1 MASKLYNFSPEQL
14 QNLLDSSNT
23 YTEILRVA
31 GINSSSSTNTLKRII
46 NEYKLDTSKFEE
58 NRKLYKQQMAKMSLC
73 SEYDIESKLHRN
85 TKVNSHKL
93 RNKLIEFG
101 YKENK
106 CELCGI
112 SEWLGKPV
120 KLQLHHID
128 GNHDN
133 NELSNLQILCPNCH
147 SMTDNFGVYN
157 SKRVATIKL
166 ICKECGTKINR
177 NNKSGLC
184 ISCLRKYK
192 QENAKTRCY
201 NRKIKISCPCCKINL
216 MNSTST
222 MCENCYKKYKTE
234 KLYSIVSR
242 NNLKKLIRSIPFT
255 RIADMY
261 KVTDN
266 TIRKWCDKYNL
277 PRKVSDIQKYT
288 DEEWKI
294 V

>member
-14 QNLLDSSNT
+14 QSLLDSRNT

-46 NEYKLDTSKFEE
+46 KEYKLDTSKFEE

-73 SEYDIESKLHRN
+73 SEYNIESKLHRN
-85 TKVNSHKL
+85 TKTNSHKL

-101 YKENK
+101 YKESK

-157 SKRVATIKL
+157 SKRAKEPTLV
-166 ICKECGTKINR
+166 CSECGIKISSHS
-177 NNKSGLC
+177 KSGLC
-184 ISCLRKYK
+184 VSCSHKHKR
-192 QENAKTRCY
+192 ENAKTKY
-201 NRKIKISCPCCKINL
+201 INRVKIICPCCKTNL

-222 MCENCYKKYKTE
+222 MCESCYNKKRIE
-234 KLYSIVSR
+234 KLYNIISR
-242 NNLKKLIRSIPFT
+242 
-255 RIADMY
+255 
-261 KVTDN
+261 
-266 TIRKWCDKYNL
+266 
-277 PRKVSDIQKYT
+277 DI
-288 DEEWKI
+288 
-294 V
+294 

>member
-14 QNLLDSSNT
+14 QILLDSSNT
-23 YTEILRVA
+23 YTEILRAA

-46 NEYKLDTSKFEE
+46 KEYKLDTSKFEE

-73 SEYDIESKLHRN
+73 SEYNIESKLHRN
-85 TKVNSHKL
+85 TKTNSHKL

-101 YKENK
+101 YKESK

-157 SKRVATIKL
+157 SKRAKEPTLV
-166 ICKECGTKINR
+166 CSECGIKISSHS
-177 NNKSGLC
+177 KSGLC
-184 ISCLRKYK
+184 VSCSHKHKRENTKTKYI
-192 QENAKTRCY
+192 
-201 NRKIKISCPCCKINL
+201 NRVKIICPCCKTNL

-222 MCENCYKKYKTE
+222 MCESCYNKKRIE
-234 KLYSIVSR
+234 KLYNIISR
-242 NNLKKLIRSIPFT
+242 DNLKELIRSTSFT
-255 RIADMY
+255 QIGDMY
-261 KVTDN
+261 NVSDN

-277 PRKVSDIQKYT
+277 PRKVSEIQKYT

>member
-14 QNLLDSSNT
+14 QSLLDSRNT

-46 NEYKLDTSKFEE
+46 KEYKLDTSKFEE

-73 SEYDIESKLHRN
+73 SEYNIESKLHRN
-85 TKVNSHKL
+85 TKTNSHKL

-101 YKENK
+101 YKESK

-157 SKRVATIKL
+157 SKRAKEPTLV
-166 ICKECGTKINR
+166 CSECGIKISSHS
-177 NNKSGLC
+177 KSGLC
-184 ISCLRKYK
+184 VSCSHKHKREK
-192 QENAKTRCY
+192 QNILIE
-201 NRKIKISCPCCKINL
+201 L
-216 MNSTST
+216 
-222 MCENCYKKYKTE
+222 
-234 KLYSIVSR
+234 KLFVHVVKQI
-242 NNLKKLIRSIPFT
+242 
-255 RIADMY
+255 
-261 KVTDN
+261 
-266 TIRKWCDKYNL
+266 
-277 PRKVSDIQKYT
+277 
-288 DEEWKI
+288 
-294 V
+294 

>member
-14 QNLLDSSNT
+14 QSLLDSRNT

-46 NEYKLDTSKFEE
+46 KEYKLDTSKFEE

-73 SEYDIESKLHRN
+73 SEYNIESKLHRN
-85 TKVNSHKL
+85 TKTNSHKL

-101 YKENK
+101 YKESK
-106 CELCGI
+106 SELCGI

-157 SKRVATIKL
+157 SKRAKEPTLV
-166 ICKECGTKINR
+166 CSECGIKISSHS
-177 NNKSGLC
+177 KSGLC
-184 ISCLRKYK
+184 VSCSHKHKR
-192 QENAKTRCY
+192 ENAKTKY
-201 NRKIKISCPCCKINL
+201 INRVKIICPCCKTNL

-222 MCENCYKKYKTE
+222 MCESCYNKKRIE
-234 KLYSIVSR
+234 KLYNIISR
-242 NNLKKLIRSIPFT
+242 DNLKELIRSTSFT
-255 RIADMY
+255 QIGDMY
-261 KVTDN
+261 NVSDN

-277 PRKVSDIQKYT
+277 PRKVSEIQKYT
-288 DEEWKI
+288 EEEWI
-294 V
+294 NI

>member
-14 QNLLDSSNT
+14 QSLLDSRNT

-46 NEYKLDTSKFEE
+46 KEYKLDTSKFEE

-73 SEYDIESKLHRN
+73 SEYNIESKLHRN
-85 TKVNSHKL
+85 TKTNSHKL
-93 RNKLIEFG
+93 RNKLIEFS
-101 YKENK
+101 YKESK

-157 SKRVATIKL
+157 SKRAKEPTLV
-166 ICKECGTKINR
+166 CSECGIKISSHS
-177 NNKSGLC
+177 KSGLC
-184 ISCLRKYK
+184 VSCSHKHKR
-192 QENAKTRCY
+192 ENAKTKY
-201 NRKIKISCPCCKINL
+201 INRVKIICPCCKTNL

-222 MCENCYKKYKTE
+222 MCESCYNKKRIE
-234 KLYSIVSR
+234 KLYNIISR
-242 NNLKKLIRSIPFT
+242 DNLKELIRSTSFT
-255 RIADMY
+255 QIGDMY
-261 KVTDN
+261 NVSDN

-277 PRKVSDIQKYT
+277 PRKVSEIQKYT
-288 DEEWKI
+288 EEEWI
-294 V
+294 NI

>member
-14 QNLLDSSNT
+14 QSLLDSRNT

-46 NEYKLDTSKFEE
+46 KEYKLDTSKFEE

-73 SEYDIESKLHRN
+73 SEYNIESKLHRN
-85 TKVNSHKL
+85 TKTNSHKL
-93 RNKLIEFG
+93 RNKLIAFG
-101 YKENK
+101 YKESK

-157 SKRVATIKL
+157 SKRAKEPTLV
-166 ICKECGTKINR
+166 CSECGIKISSHS
-177 NNKSGLC
+177 KSGLC
-184 ISCLRKYK
+184 VSCSHKHKR
-192 QENAKTRCY
+192 ENAKTKY
-201 NRKIKISCPCCKINL
+201 INRVKIICPCCKTNL

-222 MCENCYKKYKTE
+222 MCESCYNKKRIE
-234 KLYSIVSR
+234 KLYNIISR
-242 NNLKKLIRSIPFT
+242 DNLKELIRSTSFT
-255 RIADMY
+255 QIGDMY
-261 KVTDN
+261 NVSDN

-277 PRKVSDIQKYT
+277 PRKVSEIQKYT
-288 DEEWKI
+288 EEEWI
-294 V
+294 NI

>member
-14 QNLLDSSNT
+14 QSLLDSRNT
-23 YTEILRVA
+23 YTEILKVA

-46 NEYKLDTSKFEE
+46 KEYKLDTSKFEE

-73 SEYDIESKLHRN
+73 SEYNIESKLHRN
-85 TKVNSHKL
+85 TKTNSHKL

-101 YKENK
+101 YKESK

-157 SKRVATIKL
+157 SKRAKEPTLV
-166 ICKECGTKINR
+166 CSECGIKISSHS
-177 NNKSGLC
+177 KSGLC
-184 ISCLRKYK
+184 VSCSHKHKR
-192 QENAKTRCY
+192 ENAKTKY
-201 NRKIKISCPCCKINL
+201 INRVKIICPCCKTNL

-222 MCENCYKKYKTE
+222 MCESCYNKKRIE
-234 KLYSIVSR
+234 KLYNIISR
-242 NNLKKLIRSIPFT
+242 DNLKELIRSTSFT
-255 RIADMY
+255 QIGDMY
-261 KVTDN
+261 NVSDN

-277 PRKVSDIQKYT
+277 PRKVSEIQKYT
-288 DEEWKI
+288 EEEWI
-294 V
+294 NI

>member
-14 QNLLDSSNT
+14 QSLLDSRNT

-46 NEYKLDTSKFEE
+46 KEYKLDTSKFEE

-73 SEYDIESKLHRN
+73 SEYNIESKLHRN
-85 TKVNSHKL
+85 TKTNSHKL

-101 YKENK
+101 YKESK

-147 SMTDNFGVYN
+147 SMTDNFDVYN
-157 SKRVATIKL
+157 SKRAKEPTLV
-166 ICKECGTKINR
+166 CSECGIKISSHS
-177 NNKSGLC
+177 KSGLC
-184 ISCLRKYK
+184 VSCSHKHKR
-192 QENAKTRCY
+192 ENAKTKY
-201 NRKIKISCPCCKINL
+201 INRVKIICPCCKTNL

-222 MCENCYKKYKTE
+222 MCESCYNKKRIE
-234 KLYSIVSR
+234 KLYNIISR
-242 NNLKKLIRSIPFT
+242 DNLKELIRSTSFT
-255 RIADMY
+255 QIGDMY
-261 KVTDN
+261 NVSDN

-277 PRKVSDIQKYT
+277 PRKVSEIQKYT
-288 DEEWKI
+288 EEEWI
-294 V
+294 NI

>member
-1 MASKLYNFSPEQL
+1 MASKLYNLSPQQL
-14 QNLLDSSNT
+14 QDLLDSNGT
-23 YTEILRVA
+23 YTAILEAA

-46 NEYKLDTSKFEE
+46 NEYNLDTSKFEE
-58 NRKLYKQQMAKMSLC
+58 NKNLYKKQMAKKFLC
-73 SEYDIESKLHRN
+73 SEYDIESKLNKN

-112 SEWLGKPV
+112 SEWMGKPV

-128 GNHDN
+128 GDHYN

-157 SKRVATIKL
+157 SKRVKEVLVCT
-166 ICKECGTKINR
+166 ECGIKISR
-177 NNKSGLC
+177 NSKSGLC
-184 ISCLRKYK
+184 ASCSHKHKRK
-192 QENAKTRCY
+192 NAKKKY
-201 NRKIKISCPCCKINL
+201 NSKIKIICPCCKTNL

-222 MCENCYKKYKTE
+222 MCESCYKNEKIE
-234 KLYSIVSR
+234 KLYNIISR
-242 NNLKKLIRSIPFT
+242 DNLKDLIRSIPFT
-255 RIADMY
+255 RIGDMY

-277 PRKVSDIQKYT
+277 PRKVSEIQKYT
-288 DEEWKI
+288 DEEWI
-294 V
+294 NI

>member
-14 QNLLDSSNT
+14 QSLLDSRNT

-46 NEYKLDTSKFEE
+46 KEYKLDTSKFEE

-73 SEYDIESKLHRN
+73 SEYNIESKLHRN
-85 TKVNSHKL
+85 TKTNSHKL

-101 YKENK
+101 YKESK
-106 CELCGI
+106 CELCSI

-157 SKRVATIKL
+157 SKRAKEPTLV
-166 ICKECGTKINR
+166 CSECGIKISSHS
-177 NNKSGLC
+177 KSGLC
-184 ISCLRKYK
+184 VSCSHKHKR
-192 QENAKTRCY
+192 ENAKTKY
-201 NRKIKISCPCCKINL
+201 INRVKIICPCCKTNL

-222 MCENCYKKYKTE
+222 MCESCYNKKRIE
-234 KLYSIVSR
+234 KLYNIISR
-242 NNLKKLIRSIPFT
+242 DNLKELIRSTSFT
-255 RIADMY
+255 QIGDMY
-261 KVTDN
+261 NVSDN

-277 PRKVSDIQKYT
+277 PRKVSEIQKYT
-288 DEEWKI
+288 EEEWI
-294 V
+294 NI

>member
-14 QNLLDSSNT
+14 QSLLDSRNT

-46 NEYKLDTSKFEE
+46 KEYKLDTSKFEE

-73 SEYDIESKLHRN
+73 SEYNIESKLHRN
-85 TKVNSHKL
+85 TKTNSHKL

-101 YKENK
+101 YKESK

-157 SKRVATIKL
+157 SKRAKEPTLV
-166 ICKECGTKINR
+166 CSECGIKFSSHS
-177 NNKSGLC
+177 KSGLC
-184 ISCLRKYK
+184 VSCSHKHKR
-192 QENAKTRCY
+192 ENAKTKY
-201 NRKIKISCPCCKINL
+201 INRVKIICPCCKTNL

-222 MCENCYKKYKTE
+222 MCESCYNKKRIE
-234 KLYSIVSR
+234 KLYNIISR
-242 NNLKKLIRSIPFT
+242 DNLKELIRSTSFT
-255 RIADMY
+255 QIGDMY
-261 KVTDN
+261 NVSDN

-277 PRKVSDIQKYT
+277 PRKVSEIQKYT
-288 DEEWKI
+288 EEEWI
-294 V
+294 NI

>member
-14 QNLLDSSNT
+14 QSLLDSRNT

-46 NEYKLDTSKFEE
+46 KEYKLDTSKFEE

-73 SEYDIESKLHRN
+73 SEYNIESKLHRN
-85 TKVNSHKL
+85 TKTNSHKL

-101 YKENK
+101 YKESK

-133 NELSNLQILCPNCH
+133 NELSNLQICPNCH

-157 SKRVATIKL
+157 SKRAKEPTLV
-166 ICKECGTKINR
+166 CSECGIKISSHS
-177 NNKSGLC
+177 KSGLC
-184 ISCLRKYK
+184 VSCSHKHKR
-192 QENAKTRCY
+192 ENAKTKY
-201 NRKIKISCPCCKINL
+201 INRVKIICPCCKTNL

-222 MCENCYKKYKTE
+222 MCESCYNKKRIE
-234 KLYSIVSR
+234 KLYNIISR
-242 NNLKKLIRSIPFT
+242 DNLKELIRSTSFT
-255 RIADMY
+255 QIGDMY
-261 KVTDN
+261 NVSDN

-277 PRKVSDIQKYT
+277 PRKVSEIQKYT
-288 DEEWKI
+288 EEEWI
-294 V
+294 NI

>member
-14 QNLLDSSNT
+14 QSLLDSRNT

-46 NEYKLDTSKFEE
+46 KEYKLDTSKFEE

-73 SEYDIESKLHRN
+73 SEYNIESKLHRN
-85 TKVNSHKL
+85 TKTNSHKL

-101 YKENK
+101 YKESK

-157 SKRVATIKL
+157 SKRAKEPTLVCSECDIK
-166 ICKECGTKINR
+166 ISSHS
-177 NNKSGLC
+177 KSGLC
-184 ISCLRKYK
+184 VSCSHKHKR
-192 QENAKTRCY
+192 ENAKTKY
-201 NRKIKISCPCCKINL
+201 INRVKIICPCCKTNL

-222 MCENCYKKYKTE
+222 MCESCYNKKRIE
-234 KLYSIVSR
+234 KLYNIISQD
-242 NNLKKLIRSIPFT
+242 NLKELIRSTSFT
-255 RIADMY
+255 QIGDMY
-261 KVTDN
+261 NVSDN

-277 PRKVSDIQKYT
+277 PRKVSEIQKYT
-288 DEEWKI
+288 EEEWI
-294 V
+294 NI